1 MKKNV
6 MKIAFMAAFAVIAG
20 YGVSNSQQTEV
31 MSDLMAAN
39 VEALAGIS
47 RGVNIPCIEAEGTC
61 EFLFTDANGKNHNG
75 YIEGMDEP
83 E

>member
-1 MKKNV
+1 MCRVVALWIGKCTQKNE
-6 MKIAFMAAFAVIAG
+6 KF
-20 YGVSNSQQTEV
+20 T
-31 MSDLMAAN
+31 DLLFEKN